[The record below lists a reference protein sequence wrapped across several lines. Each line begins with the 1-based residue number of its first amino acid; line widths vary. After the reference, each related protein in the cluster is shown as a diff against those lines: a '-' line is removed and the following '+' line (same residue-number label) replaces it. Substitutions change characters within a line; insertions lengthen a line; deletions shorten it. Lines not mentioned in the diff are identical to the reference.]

1 MYGKIFESIFDS
13 TLVAEGGWLPTYIF
27 MSMVAVA
34 DKDGY
39 VEVAPQ
45 VLYSK
50 LGFREYDNGI
60 TLDQFTAAIDYLCRV
75 DSFSKSTDFDGRRII
90 PISALDE
97 IEGGRGWWIVNYE
110 KYRNRA
116 AREDRAA
123 QSTARTRKWRDGKKP
138 NGINDGTQGD
148 AEGRVGRHTDTDTD
162 ANTVKELGATH
173 LGKKASPSS
182 PVPVQEIVNNW
193 NDFAEINR
201 LPKVVKVTN
210 TLRGQIRQRWSDI
223 PNLDQWD
230 NFFDAIATSTF
241 LSGKAPPGNGR
252 TQPFRSTLLWITK
265 ETNFAKIAAG
275 EYS

>member
-1 MYGKIFESIFDS
+1 MNSYEFHIGDYYRETRNLSQG
-13 TLVAEGGWLPTYIF
+13 EHYIYR
-27 MSMVAVA
+27 S
-34 DKDGY
+34 
-39 VEVAPQ
+39 
-45 VLYSK
+45 L
-50 LGFREYDNGI
+50 
-60 TLDQFTAAIDYLCRV
+60 
-75 DSFSKSTDFDGRRII
+75 
-90 PISALDE
+90 LDE
-97 IEGGRGWWIVNYE
+97 CYLHEVPLTTDPKMLMRLIGIKSDQLEDLEFILDRFFMLTPDGWINNRVNEELARIYAKSAAAKASADARWE
-110 KYRNRA
+110 KHKKNANGMRTQCERNA
-116 AREDRAA
+116 
-123 QSTARTRKWRDGKKP
+123 
-138 NGINDGTQGD
+138 NGMLPLDPLTPLPSD
-148 AEGRVGRHTDTDTD
+148 P
-162 ANTVKELGATH
+162 KELGATH

-182 PVPVQEIVNNW
+182 PIPVQEIVNNW

-223 PNLDQWD
+223 PSMAQWD